1 MNKLKALKQTKT
13 FFLFL
18 SLILLFSC
26 NAQQK
31 TKKGKHTNNLIH
43 ESSPYLLQHAYNP
56 VDWNAWNEEALQAA
70 KTANKL
76 MVISVGY
83 AACHWCHVMEHES
96 FEDTTVAQIMNEH
109 FVSIKVDREERPD
122 IDQIYMN
129 AAYLINKR
137 GGWPLNAIALPDG
150 RPIFAGTYFPKKEWL
165 EILEFFQKK
174 YEESPKE
181 LEDYAKQITDNIQVM
196 ELIPTKEPIKP
207 ITKDDLSGYF
217 DTWQTMLDFKKGG
230 KDGAPKFPMPNNYQ
244 ALLRYYDFSKNE
256 KALAA
261 VQTTLENMAFGG
273 IYDQLAGGFARYSTD
288 AVWLVPH
295 FEKMLYDNAQL
306 VSLYS
311 EAYQLEHKELYK
323 NIVYETLA
331 FVEREMTSNEAAF
344 YSSLDA
350 DSEGE
355 EGKFYVWTKQELDEL
370 LGNKAVVFND
380 YYNVSER
387 GNWEEHKN
395 IFHRKQTDEKIA
407 KRHDIS
413 VADLQKTIAASKEI
427 LMKERKNRIRPGL
440 DDKVLTSWNALMLK
454 GYVDAYRA
462 FGEKSFLDKAVKNA
476 DFIRKKCMQ
485 KDGRLNRNYKNGKS
499 TINGFLDD
507 YSLTIEAF
515 IALYQATFDEKY
527 LFEAKKMTDYAIA
540 HFYDEKSG
548 MFFYTSDLDKALI
561 ARKMELSDN
570 VIVGSNSS
578 MAKCLYY
585 LSHYLYD
592 KEYQA
597 KTEQM
602 LVNIKSQ
609 IGRNPAFYS
618 NWIWLMLQFVQQPY
632 EVAIVGKD
640 FVEKRQALDQY
651 FLPNVLF
658 LGGKTEGKLPLLE
671 NKSVANRTMI
681 YVCQQKACKFPTEEV
696 KKALELMER

>member
-1 MNKLKALKQTKT
+1 M
-13 FFLFL
+13 
-18 SLILLFSC
+18 SLLMLFSC

-31 TKKGKHTNNLIH
+31 TKKGEHTNNLIH

-56 VDWNAWNEEALQAA
+56 VDWNAWNEEALQRA
-70 KTANKL
+70 KTENKL

-96 FEDTTVAQIMNEH
+96 FEDTTVARIMNEH

-150 RPIFAGTYFPKKEWL
+150 RPIFAGTYFPKKDWL
-165 EILEFFQKK
+165 EVLQFFQKK
-174 YEESPKE
+174 YEETPKE

-196 ELIPTKEPIKP
+196 ELIPMKEPIKP
-207 ITKDDLSGYF
+207 ITKQDLSGYF
-217 DTWQTMLDFKKGG
+217 DTWQAMIDFKKGG
-230 KDGAPKFPMPNNYQ
+230 KDGSPKFPMPNNYQ
-244 ALLRYYDFSKNE
+244 SLLRYYDFTKNE

-288 AVWLVPH
+288 ADWLVPH

-323 NIVYETLA
+323 NVVYETLA
-331 FVEREMTSNEAAF
+331 FVEREMTSAEGAF

-355 EGKFYVWTKQELDEL
+355 EGKFYVWTKQELDEIL
-370 LGNKAVVFND
+370 QDKATIFND
-380 YYNVSER
+380 YYNISER

-395 IFHRKQTDEKIA
+395 ILHRKQTDEKVA
-407 KRHDIS
+407 KRNDIS
-413 VADLQKTIAASKEI
+413 VADLQKSISASKEI
-427 LMKERKNRIRPGL
+427 LMKARKNRIRPGL

-462 FGEKSFLDKAVKNA
+462 FGEKNFLEKAVKNA
-476 DFIRKKCMQ
+476 SFISKKCMQ

-499 TINGFLDD
+499 NINAFLDD

-515 IALYQATFDEKY
+515 IALYQATFEEKY
-527 LFEAKKMTDYAIA
+527 LLEAKKLTDYAIA
-540 HFYDEKSG
+540 HFFDEKSG

-585 LSHYLYD
+585 LSHYMYNKD
-592 KEYQA
+592 YQA

-602 LVNIKSQ
+602 LTNIKPQ
-609 IGRNPAFYS
+609 IARNPAFYS
-618 NWIWLMLQFVQQPY
+618 NWIWVMIQFVQPPY

-640 FVEKRQALDQY
+640 FAKKRQALDQY

-671 NKSVANRTMI
+671 SKLVGNKTMI

-696 KKALELMER
+696 EKALKLLGR